1 MKKALFFT
9 IFAILSA
16 SGSDANSAKNS
27 ANDAG
32 INLVKSLYSKNVYF
46 GDRKN
51 ILSASFKSALMQDEA
66 STAEGEVGCLDYD
79 PVIAGQ
85 DVCDDAKYDFELGQR
100 DTIVVTQT
108 CPYGT
113 QTIIYK
119 LVRSGG
125 DYKIDDIYNQDPSG
139 GKAFSVKNQ
148 ILNCLNQSKEHQ

>member
-9 IFAILSA
+9 ICAILSA

-27 ANDAG
+27 ANDAR

-46 GDRKN
+46 SDHKN

-85 DVCDDAKYDFELGQR
+85 DVCDDAKYDFELVER
-100 DTIVVTQT
+100 DTVVVTQT

-119 LVRSGG
+119 LVRSGD
-125 DYKIDDIYNQDPSG
+125 DYKIDDIYNQNPSG
-139 GKAFSVKNQ
+139 GRAFSVKNQ

>member
-9 IFAILSA
+9 ICAILSA

-27 ANDAG
+27 ANDAR

-46 GDRKN
+46 GDHKN

-66 STAEGEVGCLDYD
+66 STTEGEVGCLDYD

-100 DTIVVTQT
+100 DTVVVTQT
-108 CPYGT
+108 CPYGA

-119 LVRSGG
+119 LVRRGG
-125 DYKIDDIYNQDPSG
+125 DYKIDDIYDQDPSG
-139 GKAFSVKNQ
+139 GRAFSVKNQ

>member
-27 ANDAG
+27 ADDAR

-85 DVCDDAKYDFELGQR
+85 DVCDDAKYDFELAER
-100 DTIVVTQT
+100 DTVVVTQT
-108 CPYGT
+108 CPYDA

-139 GKAFSVKNQ
+139 GRAFSVKNQ

>member
-9 IFAILSA
+9 ICAILSA
-16 SGSDANSAKNS
+16 SSSDTNSAKNS
-27 ANDAG
+27 ANDAE

-66 STAEGEVGCLDYD
+66 STGEGEVGCLDYD

-125 DYKIDDIYNQDPSG
+125 DYKIDDIYNQNPDG
-139 GKAFSVKNQ
+139 GRAFSVKNQ
-148 ILNCLNQSKEHQ
+148 ILNCLNQSKENK

>member
-1 MKKALFFT
+1 VKKALFF
-9 IFAILSA
+9 IICAILSA

-27 ANDAG
+27 TDDAR
-32 INLVKSLYSKNVYF
+32 ISLVKSLYIKNTYF
-46 GDRKN
+46 GDHKN
-51 ILSASFKSALMQDEA
+51 ALSASFKSALMQDEA
-66 STAEGEVGCLDYD
+66 SAGEGEVGCLDYD

-100 DTIVVTQT
+100 DTVVVTQT

-119 LVRSGG
+119 LVRSGD
-125 DYKIDDIYNQDPSG
+125 DYKIDDIYNQNPSDSR
-139 GKAFSVKNQ
+139 AFSVKNQ

>member
-27 ANDAG
+27 ADDAR
-32 INLVKSLYSKNVYF
+32 ISLVKSLYIKGTYF
-46 GDRKN
+46 GDHKN
-51 ILSASFKSALMQDEA
+51 ALSASFRSVLMQDEA

-85 DVCDDAKYDFELGQR
+85 DVCDDAKYDFELAER
-100 DTIVVTQT
+100 DTVVATQT

-125 DYKIDDIYNQDPSG
+125 DYKIDDIYNQNPNDSR
-139 GKAFSVKNQ
+139 AFSVKNQ
-148 ILNCLNQSKEHQ
+148 ILNCLKKENK

>member
-9 IFAILSA
+9 ICAILSA
-16 SGSDANSAKNS
+16 SGSDANSTKNS

-85 DVCDDAKYDFELGQR
+85 DVCDDAKYDFELAER
-100 DTIVVTQT
+100 DTVVATQT

-125 DYKIDDIYNQDPSG
+125 DYKIDDIYNQDPSSG
-139 GKAFSVKNQ
+139 RAFSVKNQ

>member
-9 IFAILSA
+9 ICAILSA
-16 SGSDANSAKNS
+16 SSSDTNSAKNS
-27 ANDAG
+27 ANDAR

-46 GDRKN
+46 SDHKN

-66 STAEGEVGCLDYD
+66 SAGEGEVGCLDYD

-100 DTIVVTQT
+100 DTVVVTQT

-125 DYKIDDIYNQDPSG
+125 DYKIDDIYNQNPDG
-139 GKAFSVKNQ
+139 GRAFSVKNQ

>member
-27 ANDAG
+27 ADDAR
-32 INLVKSLYSKNVYF
+32 ISLVKSLYIKDTYF
-46 GDRKN
+46 GDHKN
-51 ILSASFKSALMQDEA
+51 VLSASFKSALMQDEA
-66 STAEGEVGCLDYD
+66 SAGEGEVGCLDYD
-79 PVIAGQ
+79 PIIGGQ

-100 DTIVVTQT
+100 DTVVVTQT

-119 LVRSGG
+119 LVRSGD
-125 DYKIDDIYNQDPSG
+125 DYKIDDIYNQNPSDSR
-139 GKAFSVKNQ
+139 AFSVKNQ

>member
-1 MKKALFFT
+1 MKKALFF
-9 IFAILSA
+9 IICAILSA

-27 ANDAG
+27 ADDAR
-32 INLVKSLYSKNVYF
+32 ISLVKSLYIKNTYF
-46 GDRKN
+46 GDHKN
-51 ILSASFKSALMQDEA
+51 ALSASFKSALMQDEA
-66 STAEGEVGCLDYD
+66 SAGEGEVGCLDYD

-100 DTIVVTQT
+100 DTVVVTQT

-119 LVRSGG
+119 LVRSGD
-125 DYKIDDIYNQDPSG
+125 DYKIDDIYNQNPSDSR
-139 GKAFSVKNQ
+139 AFSVKNQ

>member
-9 IFAILSA
+9 ICAILSA
-16 SGSDANSAKNS
+16 SGTDTNSAKNS
-27 ANDAG
+27 ANDAR

-51 ILSASFKSALMQDEA
+51 ILSASFRSVLMQDEA
-66 STAEGEVGCLDYD
+66 SAGEGEVGCLDYD
-79 PVIAGQ
+79 PVIGGQ
-85 DVCDDAKYDFELGQR
+85 DVCDDAKYYFELGQR
-100 DTIVVTQT
+100 DTVVVTQT
-108 CPYGT
+108 CPHGA

-125 DYKIDDIYNQDPSG
+125 DYKIDDIYNQDPSSG
-139 GKAFSVKNQ
+139 RAFSVKNQ

>member
-1 MKKALFFT
+1 MKKALFF
-9 IFAILSA
+9 IICAILSA

-27 ANDAG
+27 ADDAR

-85 DVCDDAKYDFELGQR
+85 DVCDDAKYDFELAER
-100 DTIVVTQT
+100 DTVVVTQT
-108 CPYGT
+108 CPYDA

-139 GKAFSVKNQ
+139 GRAFSVKNQ

>member
-9 IFAILSA
+9 ICAILSA
-16 SGSDANSAKNS
+16 SSSDTNSAKNS

-46 GDRKN
+46 GDHKN

-66 STAEGEVGCLDYD
+66 STGEGEVGCLDYD

-125 DYKIDDIYNQDPSG
+125 DYKIDDIYNQNPDG
-139 GKAFSVKNQ
+139 GRAFSVKNQ
-148 ILNCLNQSKEHQ
+148 ILNCLNQSKENK

>member
-9 IFAILSA
+9 ICAILSA
-16 SGSDANSAKNS
+16 SGTDTNSAKNS
-27 ANDAG
+27 ANDAR

-51 ILSASFKSALMQDEA
+51 ILSASFRSVLMQDEA
-66 STAEGEVGCLDYD
+66 SAGEGEVGCLDYD
-79 PVIAGQ
+79 PVIGGQ
-85 DVCDDAKYDFELGQR
+85 DVCDDAKYYFELGQR
-100 DTIVVTQT
+100 DTVVVTQT

-125 DYKIDDIYNQDPSG
+125 DYKIDDIYNQDPSSG
-139 GKAFSVKNQ
+139 RAFSVKNQ

>member
-9 IFAILSA
+9 ICAILSA

-66 STAEGEVGCLDYD
+66 STGEGEVGCLDYD
-79 PVIAGQ
+79 PVIAGH
-85 DVCDDAKYDFELGQR
+85 DVCDDAKYDFELGGS

-108 CPYGT
+108 YPYGT

-125 DYKIDDIYNQDPSG
+125 DYKIDDIYNQNPSDSR
-139 GKAFSVKNQ
+139 AFSVKNQ
-148 ILNCLNQSKEHQ
+148 ILNCLNQSKENK